1 MVKLATVRNV
11 QTAAADPAARAI
23 LAALPFPVIV
33 VNESDAIAYVN
44 ASAESFFDQSAG
56 HLVSQPLDRIVAKDS
71 PLRWLIAQA
80 RAGGAT
86 VSEHDLDLVLPRG
99 GGRSLSIV
107 AAPLDESSTEIV
119 LTLHGQSA
127 ARSLERQLFHR
138 GAARSVTAM
147 AQILAHEVKNPL
159 AGIRGAAQLLERVV
173 EGADQ
178 ALARLICEE
187 SDRICALVDR
197 IGVFSDGMMPERGP
211 VNIHEVLERVQQSA
225 AAGFARHV
233 RFTTD
238 YDPSLPSVLGDR
250 DQLVQVFM
258 NLVKNAAEASP
269 RQGGAIHFA
278 TGFRRG
284 VRLAVQGGEGRVH
297 LPLMVGIT
305 DEGGGIPADIAQH
318 LFDPFVTTKTNGT
331 GLGLAIVA
339 KIVNDHG
346 GLMEF
351 DTGQNGTVFRVFLPL
366 YEGPET
372 DDGGGS

>member
-1 MVKLATVRNV
+1 MATARKG
-11 QTAAADPAARAI
+11 APDPVDDRAARAI
-23 LAALPFPVIV
+23 LGALAFPVIV
-33 VNESDAIAYVN
+33 VGEGDLIGYVN
-44 ASAESFFDQSAG
+44 AAAEQFFDHSAG
-56 HLVSQPLDRIVAKDS
+56 HLIGQPLDRIVAADS
-71 PLRWLIAQA
+71 PLRWLIAQV
-80 RAGGAT
+80 RAEGAT

-99 GGRSLSIV
+99 GGRAISVI
-107 AAPLDESSTEIV
+107 AAPLGESDSKVV
-119 LTLHGQSA
+119 LSFHGQSA

-147 AQILAHEVKNPL
+147 AAILAHEVKNPL

-173 EGADQ
+173 DGPDR
-178 ALARLICEE
+178 ALSRLICDE

-197 IGVFSDGMMPERGP
+197 IGVFTEGMTLEREA

-233 RFTTD
+233 RFSTE
-238 YDPSLPSVLGDR
+238 YDPSLPPVLGER

-258 NLVKNAAEASP
+258 NLVKNAAEVTP
-269 RQGGAIHFA
+269 RGGTVHLA

-297 LPLMVGIT
+297 LPLMVSIA
-305 DEGGGIPADIAQH
+305 DEGGGIPDDIAQN
-318 LFDPFVTTKTNGT
+318 LFDPFVTTKTDGT

-346 GLMEF
+346 GLVEF
-351 DTGQNGTVFRVFLPL
+351 DTGPEGTVFRVYLPL
-366 YEGPET
+366 YDATKSRKET
-372 DDGGGS
+372 A

>member
-1 MVKLATVRNV
+1 MATVRKI
-11 QTAAADPAARAI
+11 QAAAADPAAHAI

-33 VNESDAIAYVN
+33 VGESDSIAFVN
-44 ASAESFFDQSAG
+44 ASAEQFFDQSAG
-56 HLVSQPLDRIVAKDS
+56 HLVGRPLDRIVAKDS
-71 PLRWLIAQA
+71 PLRWLIAQV
-80 RAGGAT
+80 RADGAT

-107 AAPLDESSTEIV
+107 AAPLDESRTEIV

-127 ARSLERQLFHR
+127 ARSLERQLSHR
-138 GAARSVTAM
+138 GAARSLTAM
-147 AQILAHEVKNPL
+147 AQMLVHEVKNPL

-197 IGVFSDGMMPERGP
+197 IGVFSDDMMPERGP
-211 VNIHEVLERVQQSA
+211 VNIHEVLERVQKSA

-238 YDPSLPSVLGDR
+238 YDPSLPPVLGDR
-250 DQLVQVFM
+250 DQLVQVFL

-269 RQGGAIHFA
+269 RQDDAIHFA

-284 VRLAVQGGEGRVH
+284 VRLAVQGGEGRIQ
-297 LPLMVGIT
+297 LPLMVSIT
-305 DEGGGIPADIAQH
+305 DEGSGIPADIAQH

-331 GLGLAIVA
+331 GLGLAVVA

-346 GLMEF
+346 GLVEF

-372 DDGGGS
+372 DDGKGS